1 MGRNLGKAGGLTAK
15 GAAGPQG
22 AGRAAARPWL
32 RLATYNVEWFNA
44 LFDDR
49 GHLLS
54 DDRPSARYGITRR
67 AQLEALARVFRALDA
82 DGIMVIEAPDTGTR
96 RATTR
101 ALDRFA
107 AWAGL
112 RARQSIIGYPS
123 DTEQEIAFLYDP
135 DRLSARHDPQGDPA
149 PRQGGHDA
157 PRFDTAFRYDLD
169 ADGISEVIR
178 FSKPPLELAV
188 TCDGMG
194 LRLIGVHAKSKAPHG
209 AKDGAE
215 ATRIAID
222 NRRKQLAQCLWLRGR
237 VAAHLAAGDPL
248 IVLGDLN
255 DGPGLDEYERLFGRS
270 GVEVVMG
277 HDGPREAR
285 LQDPHAVMAIT
296 QRVGVA
302 PSTAR
307 FFIAPEGRW
316 LDALLDFIMLSPD
329 LCAAA
334 PRWRIWHPQDDAA
347 IAADPGLAAALLA
360 ASDHFPVTLDLAT
373 PLAPALA
380 PPLAPPGATP
390 I

>member
-1 MGRNLGKAGGLTAK
+1 MAG
-15 GAAGPQG
+15 
-22 AGRAAARPWL
+22 AARPWL

-44 LFDDR
+44 LFDNR
-49 GHLLS
+49 GNPLT
-54 DDRPSARYGITRR
+54 DDRPSARYGITRG
-67 AQLEALARVFRALDA
+67 AQLGALTTVFRALDA
-82 DGIMVIEAPDTGTR
+82 DGIMVIEAPDTGSKR
-96 RATTR
+96 STTR

-107 AWAGL
+107 AQAGI
-112 RARQSIIGYPS
+112 RARKAIIGYPS
-123 DTEQEIAFLYDP
+123 ETEQEIAFLYDP
-135 DRLSARHDPQGDPA
+135 DRLTVRHDPQGDPA

-169 ADGISEVIR
+169 ADGIGEVIR
-178 FSKPPLELAV
+178 FSKPPLELALS
-188 TCDGMG
+188 CDGAG
-194 LRLIGVHAKSKAPHG
+194 IRLIGVHAKSKAPHG
-209 AKDGAE
+209 ARDGAE

-222 NRRKQLAQCLWLRGR
+222 NRRKQLAQCLWLRQR
-237 VAAHLAAGDPL
+237 VAAHLAQGDPL

-255 DGPGLDEYERLFGRS
+255 DGPGLDEYERLFGHS

-277 HDGPREAR
+277 HDGPPEAR
-285 LQDPHAVMAIT
+285 LHDPHAVMAIT

-316 LDALLDFIMLSPD
+316 LEALLDFIMVSPD

-347 IAADPGLAAALLA
+347 IAADPGLSAALLT

-373 PLAPALA
+373 PLAPTN
-380 PPLAPPGATP
+380 GTP
-390 I
+390 ILRP